1 MPKEI
6 KPAID
11 LVKMF
16 YDQDIDH
23 KSLEKALN
31 QRENTAKGFTNL
43 SLNPYAGEFSPNQ
56 KKHLLNRTMVG
67 YCHRHQKDLENLN
80 LDQSIDLIFLERTH
94 LKNQQTFIIGKKM
107 QKNIENAMKVRM
119 LVLMSLLS
127 KEHTENLD
135 LPLKNNLE
143 MKEL

>member
-31 QRENTAKGFTNL
+31 QRENIVKRIHKHV
-43 SLNPYAGEFSPNQ
+43 SLNP
-56 KKHLLNRTMVG
+56 HM
-67 YCHRHQKDLENLN
+67 
-80 LDQSIDLIFLERTH
+80 
-94 LKNQQTFIIGKKM
+94 
-107 QKNIENAMKVRM
+107 
-119 LVLMSLLS
+119 
-127 KEHTENLD
+127 
-135 LPLKNNLE
+135 
-143 MKEL
+143 